1 MKAPAQISVR
11 PQNST
16 RPITCQRIQTL
27 KRHHRLWSAVR
38 VAKALLQPLLWCQEK
53 LLSNINSERGKHNS
67 SMWLTTRINLSRSMP
82 RDSSVLTPSKSK
94 KSLQLRSPKKAPL
107 WPLSS
112 SQSART
118 PSKSWSTLMGTNLH
132 QSWRQRKKMDYL
144 HRRWMVLNGI
154 KSKISKAQPWQSDDI
169 SAHK

>member
-1 MKAPAQISVR
+1 MGKVARIPVEELSCIITRRLWLMHHRRWLVVEWSCPDPVLWSKTSAALANLWTTTTAMKAPAQISVR

-67 SMWLTTRINLSRSMP
+67 SMWPTTRINSSRSMP
-82 RDSSVLTPSKSK
+82 LDSSVPTPSKSK
-94 KSLQLRSPKKAPL
+94 KSPQ
-107 WPLSS
+107 
-112 SQSART
+112 
-118 PSKSWSTLMGTNLH
+118 
-132 QSWRQRKKMDYL
+132 
-144 HRRWMVLNGI
+144 
-154 KSKISKAQPWQSDDI
+154 
-169 SAHK
+169 